1 MKLFP
6 ALLIALVVVSQAL
19 IAQGTIL
26 QPARELAQALQ
37 DRYNSIKDFSADFTQ
52 TYEGGVLRKK
62 ITERGTVL
70 IKKPGQMRWTYTTP
84 LEKIFVSDGRMTYF
98 YVPDDQQVRINPL
111 PTDGRTSSAVL
122 FFVGE
127 GNLIRDFQVSYAD
140 TITNQN
146 HHTLRLVPYEQQ
158 ADYEWLI
165 IEIDRKNLQINGL
178 IAGDKQGGTSR
189 FSLENIKENIGLTKE
204 TFTFNIPDKVNV
216 IGNEHLN
223 H

>member
-1 MKLFP
+1 MRLLP
-6 ALLIALVVVSQAL
+6 ALLIALVSVSQAL
-19 IAQGTIL
+19 VAQNTIL
-26 QPARELAQALQ
+26 PPASELAQALQ
-37 DRYNSIKDFSADFTQ
+37 NRYNRIHDFSADFTQ

-62 ITERGTVL
+62 IIERGTVL

-84 LEKIFVSDGRMTYF
+84 LEKIFVSDGHMTYF

-111 PTDGRTSSAVL
+111 PTDGGTSSAVL

-127 GNLIRDFQVSYAD
+127 GDLMRDFQISYAD
-140 TITNQN
+140 TVASQN
-146 HHTLRLVPYEQQ
+146 HHALRLVPYEQQ

-178 IAGDKQGGTSR
+178 ITGDKQGGTSR
-189 FSLENIKENIGLTKE
+189 FSLDNIKENIGLTKE
-204 TFTFNIPDKVNV
+204 TFTFNIPDKVDV